1 MSLAHS
7 RRSCDGGVGVVE
19 SLQFAHHGFGAGV
32 VRGLALFVGPLH
44 TPQRRYNALH
54 HVGNLI
60 RTEMFPHAMNR
71 YNQDP
76 STL

>member
-1 MSLAHS
+1 
-7 RRSCDGGVGVVE
+7 
-19 SLQFAHHGFGAGV
+19 

-54 HVGNLI
+54 PVGNLI